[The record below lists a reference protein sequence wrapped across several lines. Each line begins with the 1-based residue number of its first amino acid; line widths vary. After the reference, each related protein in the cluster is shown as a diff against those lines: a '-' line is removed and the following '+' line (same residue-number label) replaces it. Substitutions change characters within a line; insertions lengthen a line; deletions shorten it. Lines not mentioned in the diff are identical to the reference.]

1 MGYIMSDKRITRSQS
16 DRIVGGVAGGIGA
29 YFNIDPMYVR
39 IGLLVLSLF
48 QGLGVILYLALW
60 VIVPNEGSE
69 AVDSGSQVRENID
82 EMRGA
87 AEKVVERVRS
97 AFQSQNHNLN

>member
-1 MGYIMSDKRITRSQS
+1 MGYIMSDKRIARSQS
-16 DRIVGGVAGGIGA
+16 DRIVAGVAGGVGT
-29 YFNIDPMYVR
+29 YLNIDPLYVR
-39 IGLLVLSLF
+39 IGFLVLSLF
-48 QGLGVILYLALW
+48 QGLGIILYLALW

-69 AVDSGSQVRENID
+69 ATDSGSQVRENIN

-87 AEKVVERVRS
+87 AEKVVERVRN